1 MMEETH
7 TYLVL
12 WYASG
17 DTLDVYEIEGFI
29 CKWKTFEAV
38 RVKDKSGIRDGCVN
52 LQIGLDPAYSFQ
64 KVLVSGETDKVR
76 VERNDIEACKLL
88 AVLGSHRE

>member
-29 CKWKTFEAV
+29 CEWKTFEAV
-38 RVKDKSGIRDGCVN
+38 RVKDKSGIRDGS
-52 LQIGLDPAYSFQ
+52 LSLERRTRSGWRETISRPAS
-64 KVLVSGETDKVR
+64 
-76 VERNDIEACKLL
+76 C
-88 AVLGSHRE
+88 